1 VSADTFTVLRVKP
14 VIGRDF
20 SAADDRPGAEAVAIV
35 GSHIWKSRYGASRD
49 VAARRVSV
57 NGPLPQ
63 RSSVRTD
70 ARDSATLIV
79 TVAVLVTVALT
90 ASLVPARR
98 ATRLEPTDALRNTIN
113 VRDVIEHQA
122 GLDSAF

>member
-1 VSADTFTVLRVKP
+1 
-14 VIGRDF
+14 
-20 SAADDRPGAEAVAIV
+20 
-35 GSHIWKSRYGASRD
+35 
-49 VAARRVSV
+49 
-57 NGPLPQ
+57 
-63 RSSVRTD
+63 VRTD

-113 VRDVIEHQA
+113 VRDVIEHRA